1 MNKLKN
7 YIAQYI
13 SLNNKI
19 KEKQNELYELKDKK
33 ENLNEIIIH
42 LIDENNLQD
51 NIFKFKENKIQKK
64 DVVQYQALSLKY
76 IQNCIENYM
85 SNNNS
90 ICLEDIMELIKQNRN
105 KKIKSEIKI
114 F

>member
-1 MNKLKN
+1 MEQTKMNKLKN

-51 NIFKFKENKIQKK
+51 NIFKKK
-64 DVVQYQALSLKY
+64 TLF
-76 IQNCIENYM
+76 N
-85 SNNNS
+85 
-90 ICLEDIMELIKQNRN
+90 IKLLV
-105 KKIKSEIKI
+105 
-114 F
+114 